1 MVVAEEEIRRPR
13 GKHILRA
20 PEDCCVLAHA
30 RSYFFP
36 QKDLC
41 GEGAKQEGYTC
52 EANNIRLGLITAR
65 L

>member
-36 QKDLC
+36 KDLC
-41 GEGAKQEGYTC
+41 SEGAKQEGFLQG
-52 EANNIRLGLITAR
+52 E
-65 L
+65 